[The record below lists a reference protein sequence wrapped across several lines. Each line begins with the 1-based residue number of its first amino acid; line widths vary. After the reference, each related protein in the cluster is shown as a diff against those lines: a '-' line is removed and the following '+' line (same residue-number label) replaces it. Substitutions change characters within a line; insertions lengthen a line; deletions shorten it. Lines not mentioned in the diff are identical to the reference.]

1 MKTGFAALLY
11 KDLRLML
18 SGHFFLLAFGS
29 LVLYTCYIQFVYV
42 KTDQRIFPVYLYAPE
57 GAAEGMDPEI
67 LPVSGFEEM
76 KEKCREG
83 YAVGI
88 SLEGEEASLW
98 MEGSGS
104 SSLDRLRASYA
115 LSLLAGEDGS
125 KAQAVGSDGSKAR
138 AVGTDGRELKLR
150 REIVCEFLFFELT
163 AVGFLGIASLLFKE
177 KKMGVMKLYAV
188 MPSGRMSFLLSKLL
202 LCLGADLVFAAVFTC
217 LNLGEACG
225 EVFLPVLLQAGIL
238 SGMMALIGF
247 LCAVWLA
254 DFKQFSLF
262 YLFLAVFICTPVFLA
277 GQTEVEWAWMEY
289 HPIYHLF
296 LGMKNAYFQGAAGSP
311 GYLAACALVLAV
323 LFLAVLRVWDR
334 AIRKE

>member
-1 MKTGFAALLY
+1 MKTKFAALLY

-18 SGHFFLLAFGS
+18 SGHFFLLALGS
-29 LVLYTCYIQFVYV
+29 LVLYTCYIQFFYV
-42 KTDQRIFPVYLYAPE
+42 KTDQKIFPVYLYAPE
-57 GAAEGMDPEI
+57 GTEEGIAAEM
-67 LPVSGFEEM
+67 LPVSGMEEM
-76 KEKCREG
+76 KEKCKDG

-88 SLEGEEASLW
+88 RLEGGAASLW

-104 SSLDRLRASYA
+104 SSLDRIRASYA
-115 LSLLAGEDGS
+115 LSLLPGEEGRE
-125 KAQAVGSDGSKAR
+125 AQAVG
-138 AVGTDGRELKLR
+138 TDSRELKLR

-188 MPSGRMSFLLSKLL
+188 MPSGRMAFLLSKLL
-202 LCLGADLVFAAVFTC
+202 LCLGADLVFTAVFTC

-225 EVFLPVLLQAGIL
+225 QVLLPALLQAGIL
-238 SGMMALIGF
+238 SGIMALIGF

-277 GQTEVEWAWMEY
+277 GQTEVEWAWMDY
-289 HPIYHLF
+289 HPVYHLF
-296 LGMKNAYFQGAAGSP
+296 IGMKNAYFQGRPGSL
-311 GYLAACALVLAV
+311 GYVAACALVLAV
-323 LFLAVLRVWDR
+323 LFLAVLRVWDWE
-334 AIRKE
+334 IRKE

>member
-67 LPVSGFEEM
+67 LPVSGVEEM
-76 KEKCREG
+76 KEKCRDG

-115 LSLLAGEDGS
+115 LSLLAGEE
-125 KAQAVGSDGSKAR
+125 GSKAR
-138 AVGTDGRELKLR
+138 AVGTDGRELKMR

-289 HPIYHLF
+289 HPVYHLF

-311 GYLAACALVLAV
+311 GYLAACALALTV

>member
-67 LPVSGFEEM
+67 LPVSGVEEM
-76 KEKCREG
+76 KEKCRDG

-88 SLEGEEASLW
+88 ILEGEEASLW

-115 LSLLAGEDGS
+115 LSLLAGEE
-125 KAQAVGSDGSKAR
+125 GSKAR

-225 EVFLPVLLQAGIL
+225 EVLLPVLLQAGIL

-254 DFKQFSLF
+254 DFKHFSLF